1 MLSRKYVKRVVGE
14 PKDLPPPIAKKLEN
28 RARRWMVAIEWL
40 NKPENK
46 DYDTPSRIA
55 ASGVAW
61 GDEKDPEEIEAIQ
74 KRVKEEKEDIKRKKV
89 KEEVEGGG
97 KRQKANKGKRKR
109 YPSNQYHLPQVST
122 NSMTW
127 PTYMIRTEG
136 S

>member
-14 PKDLPPPIAKKLEN
+14 PKDLPPPIAKKPVN

-55 ASGVAW
+55 AGGVAW

-74 KRVKEEKEDIKRKKV
+74 KRVKEEKEDIKRKKA
-89 KEEVEGGG
+89 KKEVEGGG
-97 KRQKANKGKRKR
+97 KRQKANKGKKKAVSKQPVRAA
-109 YPSNQYHLPQVST
+109 PSSSVFT
-122 NSMTW
+122 CR
-127 PTYMIRTEG
+127 PTRRHG
-136 S
+136 QHV